1 MTKFTPSEATKKYN
15 ERMAFR
21 FKLFRE
27 LKGLNQVEAGKLLG
41 YKSSGAISLI
51 ESGERGLNKT
61 RLAKAAKVLDTFV
74 EVLTVENDLTKD
86 ELIHMNN
93 ILKILTNKKHAHHKN
108 LMKFLDTTK

>member
-1 MTKFTPSEATKKYN
+1 M
-15 ERMAFR
+15 
-21 FKLFRE
+21 FRE
-27 LKGLNQVEAGKLLG
+27 LKGLTQREVATLLG
-41 YKSSGAISLI
+41 YTSSGTLSLI
-51 ESGERGLNKT
+51 ETGERGLNKT

-93 ILKILTNKKHAHHKN
+93 ILKILTNKKHPHHKT